1 MNKINIRA
9 TLQSAGWQD
18 IKEIL
23 QEEIGDGQK
32 INSIKTKGKAAEYI
46 ARELEAKKEAAKI
59 IARAIKRLETI
70 EKEPLPKDK
79 PSFI

>member
-1 MNKINIRA
+1 MNKINIKS
-9 TLQSAGWQD
+9 TLQSSGWQD

-23 QEEIGDGQK
+23 QEEIGEGQK

>member
-1 MNKINIRA
+1 MNKINIKS
-9 TLQSAGWQD
+9 TLQSSGWQD